1 MAVSRVDRINKNFRA
16 HFEQVKIY
24 KDIKTDKEYAKL
36 LGCCERTVVS
46 MRSDPFSVQA
56 RWVLLVE
63 DYWQECKRK
72 YSYD

>member
-1 MAVSRVDRINKNFRA
+1 MAVSRVDKINKNFRA
-16 HFEQVKIY
+16 KLEELKIY

-36 LGCCERTVVS
+36 LGCCEKTIVN

-63 DYWQECKRK
+63 DYWAEIKPK
-72 YSYD
+72 YNP